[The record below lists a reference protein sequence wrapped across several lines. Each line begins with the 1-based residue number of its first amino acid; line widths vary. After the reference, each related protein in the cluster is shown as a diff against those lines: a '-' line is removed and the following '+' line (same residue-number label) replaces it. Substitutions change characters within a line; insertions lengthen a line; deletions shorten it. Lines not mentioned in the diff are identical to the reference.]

1 MVPLLH
7 KFKAG
12 HEEASL
18 MSLDHDPDIF
28 FSFLMDLQSDPGKPR
43 LTKRTVKLLMKFTV
57 NLDQSLRQNIAYLR
71 SVSDVES
78 CMDAIEPADDVE
90 PEVAAKGNPVKKE
103 DSVEILHPYFYGPG
117 YYGAG
122 LYNAA
127 FDPRLPYPGGNDPR
141 MPYPGGNQLRPVNS
155 FTAQPS
161 VASQPATSALSPEK
175 SPTEK
180 LPAAVEKPKDTVDE
194 SSKAEED

>member
-1 MVPLLH
+1 MFVL
-7 KFKAG
+7 
-12 HEEASL
+12 
-18 MSLDHDPDIF
+18 
-28 FSFLMDLQSDPGKPR
+28 
-43 LTKRTVKLLMKFTV
+43 
-57 NLDQSLRQNIAYLR
+57 LRQLDLR
-71 SVSDVES
+71 FDLLIISF
-78 CMDAIEPADDVE
+78 
-90 PEVAAKGNPVKKE
+90 VAA
-103 DSVEILHPYFYGPG
+103 FF
-117 YYGAG
+117 GAG

-127 FDPRLPYPGGNDPR
+127 FDPRLPSSGGNDPR

-180 LPAAVEKPKDTVDE
+180 LPAAVEKSKDTVDE